1 MGGNDKILEWAMKIQ
16 GIAQSGLA
24 YCKNEYDI
32 EHYLQ
37 LRDIAA
43 EMLAERTDIPMT
55 KIKDVFCGETGYQTP
70 KLDTRAAIFSENKI
84 LLVREKSGMWALPGG
99 WCDVDMSVG
108 ENTVKE
114 VREEAGLCVTAERI
128 IAVQDWRKRN
138 ACNYIFGIIKIFVL
152 CKSRGGEF
160 IPNTETTESAYFGR
174 DEIPEELATNKTTKE
189 QILMCFEANEND
201 SVKVIFD

>member
-1 MGGNDKILEWAMKIQ
+1 MDNNDKVLEWAMKIQ

-32 EHYLQ
+32 ERYMQ
-37 LRDIAA
+37 LREISA
-43 EMLAERTDIPMT
+43 EMISERTDIPAG
-55 KIKDVFCGETGYQTP
+55 KIKEIFCGETGYQTP
-70 KLDTRAAIFSENKI
+70 KIDTRAAIFCEGKI

-114 VREEAGLCVTAERI
+114 AKEEAGLCVTAERI
-128 IAVQDWRKRN
+128 IAVQDWRKHN
-138 ACNYIFGIIKIFVL
+138 AHNYIFGIIKIFVL
-152 CKSRGGEF
+152 CRLIGGEF
-160 IPNTETTESAYFGR
+160 IPNIETTESAYFGR
-174 DEIPEELATNKTTKE
+174 DEIPKELATNKTTKE

-201 SVKVIFD
+201 NAKVVFD